1 MDNGKWRMSAK
12 DLKLTAL
19 KKFPSLRGGNEVDG
33 VERKAYTPKTRRTN
47 NPLQPTGGRG
57 GKKTPTYLH
66 MRIHI
71 LHTL

>member
-33 VERKAYTPKTRRTN
+33 VERKAYPPIQTGQKKEPQPKFPITN
-47 NPLQPTGGRG
+47 PSFF
-57 GKKTPTYLH
+57 
-66 MRIHI
+66 
-71 LHTL
+71 